1 MAEKHFFEQINY
13 TKNYLLKYLQS
24 NIDGFNK
31 GMKILEIGCAE
42 GGSVFELRNQGYIC
56 DGIEIEETRVEI
68 AKKYIKDT
76 SKIIVGDIT
85 KNLNLNEKYD
95 IIIMRDVI
103 EHLSEKEKALSNIYD
118 LLNNGGILFLTF
130 PLKYSPYA
138 GHNQTSKNWV
148 KYFWYITLFPKLF
161 IKIAT
166 TKQDYREITYL
177 KDCALSFFRLKQI
190 IKGKWNIMRTDFFLS
205 RPIYNIRFGW
215 KIIKCPNI
223 PFIREFSNGC
233 ELLLK
238 KL

>member
-130 PLKYSPYA
+130 PLK
-138 GHNQTSKNWV
+138 
-148 KYFWYITLFPKLF
+148 
-161 IKIAT
+161 
-166 TKQDYREITYL
+166 
-177 KDCALSFFRLKQI
+177 
-190 IKGKWNIMRTDFFLS
+190 
-205 RPIYNIRFGW
+205 
-215 KIIKCPNI
+215 
-223 PFIREFSNGC
+223 
-233 ELLLK
+233 
-238 KL
+238 